1 MQEED
6 AFRNDIEEISLLS
19 FYTSV
24 FNMEKAKDMQLE
36 SPEDTQNFQVHK
48 FQKETTNYLKWADYF
63 IAELWYIEFCFNFTE
78 I

>member
-63 IAELWYIEFCFNFTE
+63 IAEL
-78 I
+78 